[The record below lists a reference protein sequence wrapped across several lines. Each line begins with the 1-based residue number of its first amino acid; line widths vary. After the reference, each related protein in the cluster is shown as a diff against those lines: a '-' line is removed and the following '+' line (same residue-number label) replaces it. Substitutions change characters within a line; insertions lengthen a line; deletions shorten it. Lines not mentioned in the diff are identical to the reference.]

1 MKEELKRCPFCGGK
15 AEIREIATRT
25 SSIGGFYV
33 MCTKCKTS
41 GITTAKRRQRQE
53 LGTFERR
60 LRHDKAL

>member
-41 GITTAKRRQRQE
+41 GDNYSKAETATRAWNIRTE
-53 LGTFERR
+53 AET
-60 LRHDKAL
+60 